1 MDGQIQKAYPKKNWS
16 SLILFDNEQC
26 KALTPEYV
34 ATASLADLHRFAWLE
49 ECQVGSLPL
58 AWNHLVGEYPK
69 SATAKILHYTLGLP
83 TMRGY
88 EACDH
93 AEDWYAEREL
103 MLTGKPFVAAR

>member
-1 MDGQIQKAYPKKNWS
+1 
-16 SLILFDNEQC
+16 
-26 KALTPEYV
+26 V
-34 ATASLADLHRFAWLE
+34 ATASLADLHRFAWLKDE
-49 ECQVGSLPL
+49 QIGSLPL
-58 AWNHLVGEYPK
+58 EYNWLVGEYPK
-69 SATAKILHYTLGLP
+69 NPAAKILHYTLGVP